1 MDASTTT
8 PSPST
13 ITDVNRTK
21 VYHGS
26 KRVIEAEINF
36 VLNAKRNIDTCMNYA
51 RLLLVIRTESIRK
64 SLIDAKMRGVKIR
77 CLTEINKDNLMCC
90 RELMNI
96 VDEVRH
102 LEGIMGNFMISESE
116 YLAPVVFDGQ
126 AKVVPKIIYCNI
138 NSFVEQQ
145 QYFFNMLW
153 NKAETAD
160 QRIREIE
167 EGIKPDFIET
177 IRDPYEV
184 QKLVF
189 ELINEASKEILCVF
203 STANAFRR
211 QTKSGAVRLLKKA
224 SLRGLK
230 VRILTPFNEKIEK
243 IIKEELEADDTS
255 DVSIKGNRVNHD
267 RNKQKHDDGQN
278 NVNKLKIRFIQPQL
292 QTKVSILVVDGK
304 YSLVAELKDDSKD
317 TSVEAIGLASYSNS
331 KSTVSS
337 YVSILDSW
345 WAQLDLYE
353 QVKESNHQQEKL
365 IKKLQLHDTLQK
377 EFINVAAH
385 ELRTPVQPILGLT
398 DILENKNGNIE
409 QYKESISVIARN
421 ARRLKH
427 LTEDILDVSRI
438 DGNSLELRSEE
449 FDLVSIIN
457 GLLNDYR
464 KYQAPLNR
472 SEISFECNVK
482 NAVVRGDRQRIGQVI
497 QNLLNNALNFTKDG
511 LITISVSRKTQNANK
526 NEWIIIVKDNGRGID
541 LELMPRLFTKF
552 ATKSLHGIGLGLYI
566 SKSIIEAH
574 GGRIWAMN
582 NTNQKGATFGFS
594 LPANDNGNITN

>member
-1 MDASTTT
+1 MDASTT

-13 ITDVNRTK
+13 IADVNRTK

-51 RLLLVIRTESIRK
+51 RLLLAIRTESIRK
-64 SLIDAKMRGVKIR
+64 SLMDAKSRGVKIR
-77 CLTEINKDNLMCC
+77 CLTEINKDNLRCC

-96 VDEVRH
+96 VEEVRH

-126 AKVVPKIIYCNI
+126 AKVAPKIIYCNI

-189 ELINEASKEILCVF
+189 ELIDGASKEILCIF

-230 VRILTPFNEKIEK
+230 VRILTPFDEKIEK
-243 IIKEELEADDTS
+243 IIKEELEPDDTS
-255 DVSIKGNRVNHD
+255 DVCINGNRVNHD

-278 NVNKLKIRFIQPQL
+278 NANKLKIRFIQPQL
-292 QTKVSILVVDGK
+292 QTKVSIVVVDRK

-317 TSVEAIGLASYSNS
+317 TSVEAIGLTSYSNS

-337 YVSILDSW
+337 YVSILDSL

-353 QVKESNHQQEKL
+353 QVKESNHQQEIL

-385 ELRTPVQPILGLT
+385 ELRTPT
-398 DILENKNGNIE
+398 DIG
-409 QYKESISVIARN
+409 
-421 ARRLKH
+421 
-427 LTEDILDVSRI
+427 
-438 DGNSLELRSEE
+438 
-449 FDLVSIIN
+449 F
-457 GLLNDYR
+457 
-464 KYQAPLNR
+464 NR
-472 SEISFECNVK
+472 YF
-482 NAVVRGDRQRIGQVI
+482 
-497 QNLLNNALNFTKDG
+497 
-511 LITISVSRKTQNANK
+511 
-526 NEWIIIVKDNGRGID
+526 GI
-541 LELMPRLFTKF
+541 
-552 ATKSLHGIGLGLYI
+552 
-566 SKSIIEAH
+566 
-574 GGRIWAMN
+574 
-582 NTNQKGATFGFS
+582 
-594 LPANDNGNITN
+594 

>member
-1 MDASTTT
+1 LDASTT

-13 ITDVNRTK
+13 IADVNRTK

-36 VLNAKRNIDTCMNYA
+36 VLNAKRNIDTCMNYT
-51 RLLLVIRTESIRK
+51 RLLLAIRTESIRK
-64 SLIDAKMRGVKIR
+64 SLMDAKARGVKIR
-77 CLTEINKDNLMCC
+77 CLTEINKDNLRCC

-102 LEGIMGNFMISESE
+102 LEGIMSNFMISESE

-126 AKVVPKIIYCNI
+126 AKPAPKIIYCNI

-189 ELINEASKEILCVF
+189 KLINGASKEILCIF
-203 STANAFRR
+203 STANAFQR

-230 VRILTPFNEKIEK
+230 VTILTPFDEKIEK
-243 IIKEELEADDTS
+243 IIKEELEDADTS
-255 DVSIKGNRVNHD
+255 NVSINGNRVNHD

-292 QTKVSILVVDGK
+292 QTKISMLVVDGK
-304 YSLVAELKDDSKD
+304 FSLVAELKDDSKD
-317 TSVEAIGLASYSNS
+317 TSVEAIGLTSYSNS

-337 YVSILDSW
+337 YVSILDSL

-353 QVKESNHQQEKL
+353 QVKESNHQHEIL

-398 DILENKNGNIE
+398 EILENKEGSIE

-457 GLLNDYR
+457 SLLDDHR
-464 KYQAPLNR
+464 KYQAGLLNR
-472 SEISFECNVK
+472 SEISFESNVK

-497 QNLLNNALNFTKDG
+497 QNLLDNALNFTKDG
-511 LITISVSRKTQNANK
+511 LITISVSRKTQNRER

-552 ATKSLHGIGLGLYI
+552 ATKSLHGIGLGLYL
-566 SKSIIEAH
+566 SKSITEAH

-582 NTNQKGATFGFS
+582 NTNQKGAIFGFS